1 MQLSK
6 YNSTSA
12 ILFNVT
18 METGPEVWV
27 FSFPGKK
34 LVLKALTPFQPG
46 EEVSSS
52 FFVPHF
58 SVFVET
64 NIIEFKIIVSLSSQ
78 HNPLFAQVSENY
90 GQVFYFKSKQE
101 RQRELEARYIK

>member
-1 MQLSK
+1 M
-6 YNSTSA
+6 
-12 ILFNVT
+12 
-18 METGPEVWV
+18 
-27 FSFPGKK
+27 
-34 LVLKALTPFQPG
+34 LKALTPFQPG

-58 SVFVET
+58 SVFVEIVLVKN
-64 NIIEFKIIVSLSSQ
+64 NIIEFNIIVSLSSQ

-101 RQRELEARYIK
+101 RQRELEARYSWVNLVVPKN